1 LRNPSGIR
9 RFSAERKSLEVK
21 CNFQGLDAMI
31 MREWRGRLPQ
41 DRGDDYFEYLKV
53 TGLPEYVL
61 A

>member
-1 LRNPSGIR
+1 
-9 RFSAERKSLEVK
+9 
-21 CNFQGLDAMI
+21 MI